1 MPIVATTLCINVPEW
16 KLVVVAS
23 SICGPVE
30 TRLVVRTPAL
40 HILLALLGCGAAVDC
55 LTLVVS
61 GWCVCLGVVDGWA
74 ADLYLFST
82 VSGQE

>member
-1 MPIVATTLCINVPEW
+1 MPIVATTLCMNVPEW

-23 SICGPVE
+23 KICGPVE
-30 TRLVVRTPAL
+30 TRLVVCTRAL

-74 ADLYLFST
+74 ADLYLLST

>member
-23 SICGPVE
+23 NICGPVE
-30 TRLVVRTPAL
+30 TRLVVCTRAL

-74 ADLYLFST
+74 ADLCLSST
-82 VSGQE
+82 VFGQE